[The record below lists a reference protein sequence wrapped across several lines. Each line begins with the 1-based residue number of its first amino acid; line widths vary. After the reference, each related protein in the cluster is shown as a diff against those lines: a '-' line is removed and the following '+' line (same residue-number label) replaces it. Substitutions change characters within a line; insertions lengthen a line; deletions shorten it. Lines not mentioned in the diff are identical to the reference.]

1 MNQYCWFFGCPRVQ
15 ESHSHVFLCVP
26 DQIPNLR
33 FSWICWKVDM
43 KREAIGYI
51 LGGLETSSRS
61 TAFIAYEKAG
71 PWCRHVWKAST
82 KEQDIQ
88 CESTRLLPTVA
99 VLFYVLAALVVC
111 FASLCMSFFFFL
123 FWLLCSCCSHDIV
136 WRLTQP
142 SSSSFS
148 E

>member
-26 DQIPNLR
+26 DQIPYLR

-43 KREAIGYI
+43 QGGAIGYI
-51 LGGLETSSRS
+51 LGRFGNIVQIDSLFCLWESGPLVQTRMKGLN
-61 TAFIAYEKAG
+61 KAASH
-71 PWCRHVWKAST
+71 PVWKYKTAT
-82 KEQDIQ
+82 H
-88 CESTRLLPTVA
+88 CGCF
-99 VLFYVLAALVVC
+99 VLCPSCTCCLFC
-111 FASLCMSFFFFL
+111 FTLYSFFFL